1 MREVDTFFLSVFNVI
16 KETRLQSSKRSVM
29 TRIFSRRSVAIL
41 EARVQELSLDV
52 SANQQDYEQKLVE
65 EKAMAREMTA
75 KLAREVGRYEKEL
88 GDLNV
93 FISKKNELEREL
105 EETRA
110 ELFQERRKHEQ
121 IIGELERKTVQEKE
135 RLRREMEHK
144 IQEAKEAF
152 MRLTDDQLE
161 ATTKRTMRENEQMA
175 AELAYQS
182 RETERLLL
190 RNAKLVEEN
199 RSVRRELAL
208 HRQTEAEMARRN
220 HAYLRTIRGLLG
232 KLKALDAHRRD
243 LERQGRERE
252 ESEATQYKQRAALLQ
267 ETVED
272 ALRQL
277 DEVRTSGPAPRAC
290 ASTGRAAVWRRR
302 LSRSCRMDWV
312 VSLLLVCV
320 RFYSPRY
327 RGMAMCMRL
336 SKVVCVCVIQK
347 CS

>member
-1 MREVDTFFLSVFNVI
+1 
-16 KETRLQSSKRSVM
+16 
-29 TRIFSRRSVAIL
+29 
-41 EARVQELSLDV
+41 
-52 SANQQDYEQKLVE
+52 
-65 EKAMAREMTA
+65 MAREMTA

-93 FISKKNELEREL
+93 FISKKNELEKEL

-110 ELFQERRKHEQ
+110 ELLQERRKHEQ

-161 ATTKRTMRENEQMA
+161 ATTKRTMKENEQMA

-190 RNAKLVEEN
+190 RNSKLVEEN
-199 RSVRRELAL
+199 RGVRRELAL

-220 HAYLRTIRGLLG
+220 HAYLRTIRGLLA
-232 KLKALDAHRRD
+232 KLKALDTRRRE

-252 ESEATQYKQRAALLQ
+252 ESEVAQYKQRTALLQ

-272 ALRQL
+272 AFRQL
-277 DEVRTSGPAPRAC
+277 DEVLRSPASCPSSLLSPPPASSGLTASHAPSPSSRHFLRPRPTFLRLLSQPLYTRA
-290 ASTGRAAVWRRR
+290 
-302 LSRSCRMDWV
+302 RSC
-312 VSLLLVCV
+312 
-320 RFYSPRY
+320 
-327 RGMAMCMRL
+327 A
-336 SKVVCVCVIQK
+336 IA
-347 CS
+347 